1 MKKHFNKKRLMAKE
15 DDKDFKNLSKCWIC
29 DHICVKV
36 GISTSKE
43 ICLICFNVS
52 PLNDENFFLF
62 HLQSFFCYEDI

>member
-1 MKKHFNKKRLMAKE
+1 MKKHFNKKLLMAKE

-29 DHICVKV
+29 DNICVKV

-52 PLNDENFFLF
+52 PLK
-62 HLQSFFCYEDI
+62 

>member
-1 MKKHFNKKRLMAKE
+1 MKKHFNKKLLMAKE
-15 DDKDFKNLSKCWIC
+15 DDKDFKNLSKCW
-29 DHICVKV
+29 ICVKV

-52 PLNDENFFLF
+52 PLNDEKF